1 MAIVTISREF
11 ASGGDDVA
19 SRLCEV
25 SGYHSFG
32 KLEIIQAAKQ
42 TTMSKFNAIDYS
54 EDNHEIQT
62 YLDRLF
68 GRTASPVQK
77 IAWTENPTIATRPER
92 ADVQDT
98 AVLSLTKQAIQAAV
112 QVGNM
117 VIIGRGGQILLKDT
131 RGVLTTD

>member
-1 MAIVTISREF
+1 MAIITISREF

-19 SRLCEV
+19 NRLCEV
-25 SGYHSFG
+25 LGYHSFR
-32 KLEIIQAAKQ
+32 KDEIIQAAKQ

-77 IAWTENPTIATRPER
+77 IAWTENPSIATRPER

-98 AVLSLTKQAIQAAV
+98 AVLAWPNRRSRLPCRSVIRSLLD
-112 QVGNM
+112 
-117 VIIGRGGQILLKDT
+117 GRPGLLKDT
-131 RGVLTTD
+131 GGVLM